1 MLRILILVTS
11 FVLGLG
17 INGASAVSK
26 TFTWT
31 WPTLRTD
38 GSALPLA
45 QIGGFTLCDSSVP
58 VPGNVCNATIVP
70 CPTTIPPT
78 TATGTCQANVTA
90 GHSFVAVTQ
99 DTASPPDV
107 SAVSNSVTVPFT
119 APAAITDLRV
129 Q

>member
-1 MLRILILVTS
+1 MWKRFLTAVVIVLAVTPA
-11 FVLGLG
+11 L
-17 INGASAVSK
+17 AVTK
-26 TFTWT
+26 TFSWT

-38 GSALPLA
+38 GSALPLT
-45 QIGGFTLCDSSVP
+45 QIGGFTLYDTSVP
-58 VPGNVCNATIVP
+58 TPGLPGNLIP

-78 TATGTCQANVTA
+78 TTTGTCSANVTA

-99 DTASPPDV
+99 DTASPPDI

-119 APAAITDLRV
+119 APAAITDLKV

>member
-1 MLRILILVTS
+1 MWKIRALTTL
-11 FVLGLG
+11 FALGLG
-17 INGASAVSK
+17 ISGANAVTK

-38 GSALPLA
+38 GSALPLS
-45 QIGGFTLCDSSVP
+45 QIGGFILYDTQPV
-58 VPGNVCNATIVP
+58 VPGLPGTAIP
-70 CPTTIPPT
+70 CPATIPPT
-78 TATGTCQANVTA
+78 TPTGTCSANVIS
-90 GHSFVAVTQ
+90 GHSFLAVTQ

-119 APAAITDLRV
+119 APAAITDLKV

>member
-1 MLRILILVTS
+1 MRAFLV
-11 FVLGLG
+11 LALLLAGLQP
-17 INGASAVSK
+17 AAAVTK

-31 WPTLRTD
+31 WPTVRTD
-38 GSALPLA
+38 GTALPLA
-45 QIGGFTLCDSSVP
+45 QIGGITFCDSSVP
-58 VPGNVCNATIVP
+58 VPGNVCGGTIVP
-70 CPTTIPPT
+70 CPATIPPA
-78 TATGTCQANVTA
+78 TATGTCSANVIS

-119 APAAITDLRV
+119 APAAITDLKV

>member
-1 MLRILILVTS
+1 MRKIFFTALAILLSAVP
-11 FVLGLG
+11 
-17 INGASAVSK
+17 ASAVTK

-38 GSALPLA
+38 GSALPLS

-58 VPGNVCNATIVP
+58 VPGNACGGTVVP

-78 TATGTCQANVTA
+78 TATGTCSANVTA
-90 GHSFVAVTQ
+90 GHAFVAVTQ

-107 SAVSNSVTVPFT
+107 SAISNSVTVPFT
-119 APAAITDLRV
+119 APAAITDLKV

>member
-1 MLRILILVTS
+1 MRKILFAITAIVLSFTPAFAVT
-11 FVLGLG
+11 
-17 INGASAVSK
+17 K

-31 WPTLRTD
+31 WPAVRTD
-38 GSALPLA
+38 GTVLALTS
-45 QIGGFTLCDSSVP
+45 IGGFTVYDTSAP
-58 VPGNVCNATIVP
+58 VPSQPGTVVP

-78 TATGTCQANVTA
+78 TATGTCSANVIA

-107 SAVSNSVTVPFT
+107 SAVSNSVTVPFS
-119 APAAITDLRV
+119 APAAITDLKV